1 MLTRPGRSNVGTME
15 GVLVGNDVVDLAD
28 PRCHG
33 KARDARFV
41 ERVFS
46 PEEASVIREADM
58 PDRALW
64 VLWAAKE
71 AGFKVISKILGS
83 PPPFAH
89 ARFTVQVSSTA
100 RPRVSGRVTYGQ
112 TAVPL
117 VANVRPDRIHA
128 VAWNS
133 PGVWDAEPMLPAS
146 VAMAVETVEGVL
158 EGRGSQLEALLE
170 AHFTDRERRSVHSL
184 PSAAVRI
191 AARLHVARTLVVD
204 VGDVEIVCE
213 GAAGRTPP
221 KLLVPGAR
229 EADVSLSHDGALVAW
244 AVALP
249 TAGSVGS

>member
-1 MLTRPGRSNVGTME
+1 ME
-15 GVLVGNDVVDLAD
+15 GMLVGNDVVDLAN

-33 KARDARFV
+33 KARNARFV

-46 PEEASVIREADM
+46 PEEAALIRAADV

-71 AGFKVISKILGS
+71 AGFKVISKILGA

-89 ARFTVQVSSTA
+89 ARFTVQVSTTA

-117 VANVRPDRIHA
+117 VAHVRPDWIHA
-128 VAWNS
+128 VAWTA
-133 PGVWDAEPMLPAS
+133 PGLWDAAPTLPTR
-146 VAMAVETVEGVL
+146 VAMAVDTVAGVL
-158 EGRGSQLEALLE
+158 EGRGWELEALLE
-170 AHFTDRERRSVHSL
+170 THFTERERPSVHSM

-191 AARLHVARTLVVD
+191 AARRHVARSLAVD
-204 VGDVEIVCE
+204 VGEVEIVCE
-213 GAAGRTPP
+213 GGAAGRTPP

-229 EADVSLSHDGALVAW
+229 DVDVSLSHDGALIAW
-244 AVALP
+244 AAALP